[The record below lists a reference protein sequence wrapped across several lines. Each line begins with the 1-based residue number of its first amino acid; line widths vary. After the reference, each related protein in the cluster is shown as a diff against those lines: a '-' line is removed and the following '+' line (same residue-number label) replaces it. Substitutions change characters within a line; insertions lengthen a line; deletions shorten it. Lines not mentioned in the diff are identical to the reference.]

1 MKTKEFKGIISQSAA
16 KDNSLI
22 LSTIEY
28 SCIPFNPWFETHSRL
43 KKHKKLEISQL
54 LGLISNFFTTYAL
67 CLFIGLFDIN
77 KRVDSRST
85 EFNGPHFVIRVDY

>member
-1 MKTKEFKGIISQSAA
+1 MAQNCIH
-16 KDNSLI
+16 LI
-22 LSTIEY
+22 HSY
-28 SCIPFNPWFETHSRL
+28 FNFHCIPIYSYKNTVKNPL
-43 KKHKKLEISQL
+43 AAQKHKRLEISQL